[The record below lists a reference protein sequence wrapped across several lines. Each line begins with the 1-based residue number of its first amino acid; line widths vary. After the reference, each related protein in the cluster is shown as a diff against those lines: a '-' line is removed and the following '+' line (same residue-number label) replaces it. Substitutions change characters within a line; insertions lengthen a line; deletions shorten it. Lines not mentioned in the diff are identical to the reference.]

1 MCGFGR
7 WAKLVLRGPGEVG
20 RDEGKYPPQLIVRR
34 DDQAHRRHGPD
45 DVLRADARVALA
57 LQYVAPERNEPEQRV
72 VVPAVHPDVVG
83 EWRAHAPP
91 PTAPLAAPPA
101 VTHSANGPPLPRP
114 HALRRVPTIWLPPC
128 PCPPPT

>member
-83 EWRAHAPP
+83 EWRGHAPP
-91 PTAPLAAPPA
+91 PLSAPGGAAA
-101 VTHSANGPPLPRP
+101 ATHRESVPPLP
-114 HALRRVPTIWLPPC
+114 HRRVLLRGRVL
-128 PCPPPT
+128 